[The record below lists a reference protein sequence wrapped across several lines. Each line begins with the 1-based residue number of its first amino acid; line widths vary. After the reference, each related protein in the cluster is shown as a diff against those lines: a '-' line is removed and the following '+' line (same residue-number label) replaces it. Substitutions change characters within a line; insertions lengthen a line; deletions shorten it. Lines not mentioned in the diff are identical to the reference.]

1 MALFMTLLNYRWAK
15 VMLLQII
22 LVKVLGEMIM
32 ACLAP
37 YQGNCHSL
45 SRLQE
50 YARKNSLGIWGSP
63 DRNIK
68 PKVDMGYVYPY

>member
-1 MALFMTLLNYRWAK
+1 MALFMTLLNYRWAQGYASTNNSRK
-15 VMLLQII
+15 SAGRNDHGLSGPLSKELSQLKQI
-22 LVKVLGEMIM
+22 
-32 ACLAP
+32 
-37 YQGNCHSL
+37 
-45 SRLQE
+45 QE